1 MSNVVIFKL
10 SSGEEIVGEVVLDSE
25 DTLEVTNTL
34 AVMIRPG
41 NEGYSYG
48 FVPWGAMLDGNK
60 KIRKSAILW
69 QGVPNDDA
77 KNAYSS
83 IFGGVVVP
91 PKQLIV

>member
-1 MSNVVIFKL
+1 MSDVVIFKL
-10 SSGEEIVGEVVLDSE
+10 SSGEEIVGEVVMESE
-25 DTLEVTNTL
+25 NTLEVTNTV

-60 KIRKSAILW
+60 LISKNFILW
-69 QGVPNDDA
+69 KGVPNDEA